1 MNTATLHQVENKTAR
16 TFISFIE
23 EFRKLNKEMQ
33 ANQIA
38 LFLHVAAQ
46 PDLTIREYSQ
56 RADLGD
62 GGTIT
67 RNLDALS
74 ETRKINVKD
83 PETGKLVPKLVDGYG
98 LIDLYEDAM
107 DRRFKR
113 VKLTARGVRVY
124 NSLVQLLGS

>member
-1 MNTATLHQVENKTAR
+1 MTKTISTPVENKTAR
-16 TFISFIE
+16 KFIAFIE

-74 ETRKINVKD
+74 PTRKVLQKD
-83 PETGKLVPKLVDGYG
+83 PQTGKQVPALVDGYG
-98 LIDLYEDAM
+98 LIELYEDAM

-113 VKLTARGVRVY
+113 VKLTPRGVRVY
-124 NSLVQLLGS
+124 NTLIQILGS

>member
-1 MNTATLHQVENKTAR
+1 MTTKTIENKTAR
-16 TFISFIE
+16 TFIAFIE

-46 PDLTIREYSQ
+46 PDLTIREYST

-74 ETRKINVKD
+74 ETRKVPVKD
-83 PETGKLVPKLVDGYG
+83 PATGKLVPTLVPGYG

-113 VKLTARGVRVY
+113 VKLSARGVRVY
-124 NSLVQLLGS
+124 NSLVQLLGG

>member
-1 MNTATLHQVENKTAR
+1 MTKTVENKTAR
-16 TFISFIE
+16 KFINFIE

-46 PDLTIREYSQ
+46 PDLTIKEYGQ

-67 RNLDALS
+67 RNFDALTV
-74 ETRKINVKD
+74 TRKINVKD
-83 PETGKLVPKLVDGYG
+83 ADGKLVPTLVDGHG

-113 VKLTARGVRVY
+113 VRLTPKGIRVY
-124 NSLVQLLGS
+124 NTLVQLLGS